1 MELGSLK
8 VLLGTGQPAKL
19 FHCAPITPQTLYPR
33 LVSHVLT
40 SALYWL
46 TLFFSSSSPLQIYG
60 LTTLLV
66 PDPVYNIIPESSN
79 YVGCSS

>member
-8 VLLGTGQPAKL
+8 VLLGTGQPEKL

-33 LVSHVLT
+33 LVSHVLK

-46 TLFFSSSSPLQIYG
+46 TLFFSSSSPLHRFDTFVILGSLCYTKM
-60 LTTLLV
+60 LEL
-66 PDPVYNIIPESSN
+66 Y
-79 YVGCSS
+79 